1 MFLESSD
8 FVEVTGIF
16 YVAARCIKN
25 SCLAYSR
32 HNPRKMVRVWAEK
45 EMRNLKRLRTAGIRC
60 PEPIE
65 VRENVLVMTFVGDR
79 DGWQVSFLPI
89 SSVSGS
95 LVCRAS
101 PRLKDADIPE
111 SAFPDLYVEL
121 MLMTRK
127 MFIGCKLV
135 HADLSE
141 YNILYH
147 VEDETPFPA
156 EPSDKTANDAPTE
169 FTSEQQP
176 PSEPP
181 RGHLWIIDVSQSV
194 EHDHPHA
201 FDFLRADL
209 RNIEDFF
216 SKRGVRTVGLRRAF
230 EFITREQLPAEGS
243 KGEEEALREWMDTP
257 ESEGTDID
265 GQSSGT
271 KFHDDE
277 VFMRSYIPR
286 TLNEVYD
293 PERDVDVLTRGEG
306 EKLIYKDTIGIVGP
320 GDGSTDP
327 AGNSGKPSGAQK
339 KGVTFADDATAPG
352 EVDSDDHSAEDGEES
367 EDGEDDDQEEADGE
381 PNGYK
386 EKRPR
391 GHRHEDKE
399 AKKVSIWWRTALV
412 ILADIRPYI
421 GAQEGR

>member
-1 MFLESSD
+1 
-8 FVEVTGIF
+8 
-16 YVAARCIKN
+16 
-25 SCLAYSR
+25 
-32 HNPRKMVRVWAEK
+32 MVRVWAEK

-65 VRENVLVMTFVGDR
+65 VRENVLVMTFVGDK
-79 DGWQVSFLPI
+79 DGWQVFFSLCTLLPC
-89 SSVSGS
+89 SPSY
-95 LVCRAS
+95 RAS

-111 SAFPDLYVEL
+111 SVFPDLYVEL

-127 MFIGCKLV
+127 MFVECKLV

-147 VEDETPFPA
+147 TEDIPSHPATET
-156 EPSDKTANDAPTE
+156 TDAAAAS
-169 FTSEQQP
+169 TSEGQP
-176 PSEPP
+176 TPESP
-181 RGHLWIIDVSQSV
+181 RGHLYIIDVSQSV

-230 EFITREQLPAEGS
+230 EFITREQLSAAGG
-243 KGEEEALREWMDTP
+243 KHEEEVLREWMDSPDT
-257 ESEGTDID
+257 EDTDGA
-265 GQSSGT
+265 GQSSSGQS
-271 KFHDDE
+271 HEDE

-306 EKLIYKDTIGIVGP
+306 EKLIYKDTIGILGP
-320 GDGSTDP
+320 GQARKEGTSDSAVT
-327 AGNSGKPSGAQK
+327 NGKASSAKK
-339 KGVTFADDATAPG
+339 KGVTFEDDGSASG
-352 EVDSDDHSAEDGEES
+352 EDGAAEDGEES
-367 EDGEDDDQEEADGE
+367 DDGEEDSEEEVDGE
-381 PNGYK
+381 VDGVK
-386 EKRPR
+386 ERKPR
-391 GHRHEDKE
+391 GHKHEDKE
-399 AKKVSIWWRTALV
+399 AKKVSIWRWTVPSENPHLC
-412 ILADIRPYI
+412 PCI